1 MAKALHPLAL
11 RVSRKPAIQASMPV
25 AILASVVAYVI
36 LFWLNTATQWDP
48 FHSQPEPMT
57 IVNLIAMLGSAW
69 SAASPGWLI
78 EHIAARADHNVFF
91 AMWKYFGLLYAAP
104 KTFTT
109 VLWMRVAD
117 ADVQFQL
124 LVRFISVVGT
134 ALAAAMPV
142 YRHVLSKT
150 PKTRKANLVEGP
162 RTLWYKK
169 ATIAARNYLAGL
181 TANFGEGVEL
191 APGLRLPRSAEY
203 ESFLVVGL
211 PGSGKTVIAEGGL
224 RQAIERGERA
234 ACLDVKGGLLSR
246 ILRFM
251 GGTGA
256 MAIGVGRNA
265 AVWAIG
271 KDVRLRSHASAL
283 AAILIPDSK
292 DPVWSA
298 AARLVLAAVMMR
310 LNEKYGQRWGWRDL
324 KSFISRPVEEISK
337 DIQSVRPEIA
347 QMLRG
352 KGDDP
357 TTAILS
363 VMFSMLTHISEI
375 VDTFSA
381 METENRPSLSLTQWV
396 QQKTKCR
403 VLVFQHDLS
412 NRDNSRSVLTAMI
425 RVTAREL
432 LGPGI
437 AENFDHGIWLYLDE
451 FPKLGK
457 RIEELADLAALGR
470 DRGIRVLATAQSLAQ
485 LKQEYGETGAEAL
498 TENFGMVIV
507 CKARPGR
514 NAKDLSE
521 TVLDIATYETDKAGT
536 KGEKD
541 LHKLPALTPH
551 QISTELG
558 LKFDWRSRKLIR
570 AAVTGLDNVYVLEWQ
585 LDRWKRF

>member
-1 MAKALHPLAL
+1 M
-11 RVSRKPAIQASMPV
+11 
-25 AILASVVAYVI
+25 
-36 LFWLNTATQWDP
+36 
-48 FHSQPEPMT
+48 
-57 IVNLIAMLGSAW
+57 G
-69 SAASPGWLI
+69 
-78 EHIAARADHNVFF
+78 
-91 AMWKYFGLLYAAP
+91 KYFGLLYAAP
-104 KTFTT
+104 NTFTT
-109 VLWMRVAD
+109 VLWMRVTD
-117 ADVQFQL
+117 ADVQLQIL
-124 LVRFISVVGT
+124 ARFVGVVGT

-142 YRHVLSKT
+142 YQHILSKT

-169 ATIAARNYLAGL
+169 AIISANNYLAGL

-191 APGLRLPRSAEY
+191 VPGLRLPRSAEY
-203 ESFLVVGL
+203 ESFLAVGL
-211 PGSGKTVIAEGGL
+211 PGSGKTVISEGVL

-256 MAIGVGRNA
+256 IAIGVGRTA

-271 KDVRLRSHASAL
+271 KDVRLRAHASAL

-298 AARLVLAAVMMR
+298 AARLVLAAIMML
-310 LNEKYGQRWGWRDL
+310 LNEKNGERWGWRDL
-324 KSFISRPVEEISK
+324 KSFISRPVEEIAK
-337 DIQSVRPEIA
+337 DIQSIRPEIA

-396 QQKTKCR
+396 QRKTKCR

-412 NRDNSRSVLTAMI
+412 NRDNSRAVITAMI

-432 LGPGI
+432 LGPDVPRISITVFGCI
-437 AENFDHGIWLYLDE
+437 SMNF
-451 FPKLGK
+451 
-457 RIEELADLAALGR
+457 
-470 DRGIRVLATAQSLAQ
+470 
-485 LKQEYGETGAEAL
+485 
-498 TENFGMVIV
+498 
-507 CKARPGR
+507 
-514 NAKDLSE
+514 LSWVE
-521 TVLDIATYETDKAGT
+521 G
-536 KGEKD
+536 
-541 LHKLPALTPH
+541 
-551 QISTELG
+551 
-558 LKFDWRSRKLIR
+558 
-570 AAVTGLDNVYVLEWQ
+570 
-585 LDRWKRF
+585 